1 MFRRG
6 SVAQTFLATMISF
19 FFFAFVFHEMP
30 FRSPSL
36 NLLKICSELQLFVIL
51 LVCLILQ
58 VEAKGM
64 VGEIITLDGY
74 GTLLIALTLSIFPVT
89 LYIISIK
96 VKEIKTTRSEETSE
110 EAPKYENPMNSD
122 ETE

>member
-1 MFRRG
+1 MLVVVLSQPTPLPF
-6 SVAQTFLATMISF
+6 V